1 MKIKLEKY
9 KTEWNDNFKLE
20 KEAIIKNL
28 IPEKVFVEHIG
39 STSIPG
45 LSAKPIIDIMIGVED
60 ENKLNNYIN
69 KIIPMRYVQVR
80 KYEKI
85 FSLRRYFFKLAK
97 KI

>member
-1 MKIKLEKY
+1 L
-9 KTEWNDNFKLE
+9 WN
-20 KEAIIKNL
+20 
-28 IPEKVFVEHIG
+28 IG

-45 LSAKPIIDIMIGVED
+45 LISKPIIDIMIGVKD
-60 ENKLNNYIN
+60 ENQLNNYIN